1 MNKSWQITLKEW
13 REVFKNKMVLYMVV
27 LMPILLTAM
36 SLVIL
41 SQMSG
46 SGDLVDTVGSVDEI
60 PAEMAMMC
68 EGLSSV
74 DCAQLIVVT
83 QFLMLF
89 LIMPV
94 IIPATIASYSIVGEK
109 STKTLEPLLAT
120 PISTIELL
128 LGKSLAAVI
137 PAVSVTWLSFGVFVG
152 GSIFMIDNNS
162 IVKMVLGPMWL
173 VLIFVVA
180 PLLSVLGVSIAVMV
194 SSRATDPRVAEQISS
209 LVVIPLIGLFMA
221 QAFGMVQM
229 NLAVTIWI
237 AAILG
242 IIDIVLLYF
251 ATQLFQR
258 EKILTVW
265 K

>member
-1 MNKSWQITLKEW
+1 
-13 REVFKNKMVLYMVV
+13 
-27 LMPILLTAM
+27 
-36 SLVIL
+36 
-41 SQMSG
+41 
-46 SGDLVDTVGSVDEI
+46 
-60 PAEMAMMC
+60 
-68 EGLSSV
+68 
-74 DCAQLIVVT
+74 
-83 QFLMLF
+83 
-89 LIMPV
+89 
-94 IIPATIASYSIVGEK
+94 
-109 STKTLEPLLAT
+109 
-120 PISTIELL
+120 
-128 LGKSLAAVI
+128 
-137 PAVSVTWLSFGVFVG
+137 
-152 GSIFMIDNNS
+152 
-162 IVKMVLGPMWL
+162 MWL